1 MENDFVDTW
10 HTWDSIIQSWLILFM
25 LNKLFMHLSVYIIMA
40 CSLVIMEYVVFGFW
54 RWHLYCGIASHCIA
68 WHLELCREPMV
79 ATVPVQH
86 RHNDAA
92 SYLVGYEGRSSY
104 ACICIHHHLLGAD
117 TTSHLNRCE
126 GRSSCALIYNSECF
140 GCGMWWS
147 YLVPIYNRMLFIG
160 FRTYRMWTSC
170 HSHICYV
177 WIFEILAW

>member
-1 MENDFVDTW
+1 
-10 HTWDSIIQSWLILFM
+10 
-25 LNKLFMHLSVYIIMA
+25 MHLSVYIIMA

-79 ATVPVQH
+79 ATVLVQH

-117 TTSHLNRCE
+117 TTSYLNRCEGRSSYACICIHHHLLGADTTSHLNRCE
-126 GRSSCALIYNSECF
+126 GRSSCVLIYNSECF
-140 GCGMWWS
+140 GCGM
-147 YLVPIYNRMLFIG
+147 
-160 FRTYRMWTSC
+160 
-170 HSHICYV
+170 
-177 WIFEILAW
+177 